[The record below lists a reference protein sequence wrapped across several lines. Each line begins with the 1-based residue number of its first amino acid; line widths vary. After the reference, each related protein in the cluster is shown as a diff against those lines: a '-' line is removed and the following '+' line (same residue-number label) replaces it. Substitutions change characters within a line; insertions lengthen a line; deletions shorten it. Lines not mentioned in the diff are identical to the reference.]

1 MSFVENVNK
10 LATAINQSFI
20 DAINSIKGNEANITT
35 VGQNISDVTAVADSI
50 VPNITEILLAD
61 TNASIATTKASEAS
75 ASALAALSSQNAAA
89 TSANTAAS
97 LLDQFDD
104 RYLGAKTS
112 DPTLDN
118 DGNALLVGAL
128 YFNSSSKQLKVWNG
142 SVWSDTAL
150 QLNNTLTSTSTTQ
163 ALTAAQ
169 GKVLQDSKEPA
180 FTKNTGF
187 NKNLGTSAGTVLE
200 GSHYGSTGAVHGVAT
215 TSVAGFMSAS
225 DKVKLDG
232 VAIGAEVNQNS
243 FSNIAVSGQTTVA
256 ADAKSDTLTLIAG
269 TNVTITTDAVTDSVT
284 ISANDTSVAFSEVT
298 GKPTS
303 LSGYGITDG
312 QPLDATLT
320 ALAGVATAADK
331 LVYATGSDVFSTT
344 TLTSFGRS
352 LIDDP
357 DATTA
362 LATLGALPSA
372 NPSYTG
378 TLTGGTGVVNLGS
391 GQFVKDASGNIGIG
405 TSSPSGAAN
414 DKVVNIKSNV
424 GSSVVT
430 EGFDSFTTLA
440 SGYNSEFNS
449 VLGYK
454 HGLRFIKSN
463 DKAFDTYTEHM
474 CIDSAGNV
482 GIGVTPWS
490 YASNRRSIDIKG
502 TAGSGLSINT
512 DGLDAQIWVNAYYDG
527 TMRHKGDGPAS
538 SSEQYNGAFVW
549 RTAPAGTAG
558 NTITWN
564 QVMTLNANGNLLIGT
579 TTDNGVDKL
588 QVNGSISEVVAGFVF
603 RKKMVLSIVVN
614 AGTSVTAGQV
624 LGSISIP
631 SASYGTL
638 LLIGSFNNSVSANS
652 FTEYR
657 IGGSFDGG
665 SNATSLVLVAKTGY
679 RNNNYYGNCELSLS
693 LTTSSTTLN
702 IVAESS
708 LTTVATMGYRVFFD
722 GYGI

>member
-20 DAINSIKGNEANITT
+20 DAINSVKANETNIAT
-35 VGQNISDVTAVADSI
+35 VGQNISDVTAVADNV
-50 VPNITEILLAD
+50 VPNIAEILLAD

-104 RYLGAKTS
+104 RYLGAKVS

-232 VAIGAEVNQNS
+232 IATGAEVNQNS

-256 ADAKSDTLTLIAG
+256 ADTKSDTLTLIAG

-284 ISANDTSVAFSEVT
+284 ISANDTSVAFSEIT

-320 ALAGVATAADK
+320 ALAGVTTTADK

-357 DATTA
+357 DAATA
-362 LATLGALPSA
+362 RTTLGALPSA

-378 TLTGGTGVVNLGS
+378 TLTGGTGVVNLGN
-391 GQFVKDASGNIGIG
+391 GQFVKDAN
-405 TSSPSGAAN
+405 
-414 DKVVNIKSNV
+414 
-424 GSSVVT
+424 
-430 EGFDSFTTLA
+430 
-440 SGYNSEFNS
+440 
-449 VLGYK
+449 
-454 HGLRFIKSN
+454 
-463 DKAFDTYTEHM
+463 
-474 CIDSAGNV
+474 GNV
-482 GIGVTPWS
+482 GIGTSTP
-490 YASNRRSIDIKG
+490 SNYSGYKTLTIQGADTSHGGVIDLINSDSTTKG
-502 TAGSGLSINT
+502 QL
-512 DGLDAQIWVNAYYDG
+512 
-527 TMRHKGDGPAS
+527 
-538 SSEQYNGAFVW
+538 
-549 RTAPAGTAG
+549 G
-558 NTITWN
+558 NTGNGLTVQTISNHSLVFGTSN
-564 QVMTLNANGNLLIGT
+564 TERMRINSGGNLLVGT

-588 QVNGSISEVVAGFVF
+588 QVNGSISTIGISQKAVTPYGDANTATIGAIWLDITGSGNFPDSPNTRGYVTVNC
-603 RKKMVLSIVVN
+603 IVNSNENSKEQIYYQASTGHKFCRFQVG
-614 AGTSVTAGQV
+614 GTWSSWKQ
-624 LGSISIP
+624 
-631 SASYGTL
+631 
-638 LLIGSFNNSVSANS
+638 
-652 FTEYR
+652 
-657 IGGSFDGG
+657 
-665 SNATSLVLVAKTGY
+665 
-679 RNNNYYGNCELSLS
+679 
-693 LTTSSTTLN
+693 LTN
-702 IVAESS
+702 
-708 LTTVATMGYRVFFD
+708 
-722 GYGI
+722 